1 MAPRDLRRTTALP
14 QVFPQV
20 FPQRPSRFTTA
31 LPQPLHTGDGLL
43 LRLSCCCA
51 APGTHALTVRNRCHR
66 EDPIV
71 IQRYRKSFVLL
82 EERSDAARWHRVS
95 NLYSCWWPSHHQ
107 LRLRLR
113 AFTPMEKLVES
124 LLEKLP
130 LWKTPDGKLLMEKLW
145 NGPAKK
151 GRCHA
156 TYCFVLIY
164 ISIGFI
170 YFPCRT
176 EGTTGRAGSR
186 SAASRFVIQLRRGG
200 ER

>member
-20 FPQRPSRFTTA
+20 LPQRPSRFTTA
-31 LPQPLHTGDGLL
+31 LPQPLHTGGGLL

-71 IQRYRKSFVLL
+71 FSKIQKEFCTVGREIRCRTVAPGFTPLFVLV
-82 EERSDAARWHRVS
+82 AVT
-95 NLYSCWWPSHHQ
+95 PSATAP
-107 LRLRLR
+107 LARLRPYGK
-113 AFTPMEKLVES
+113 ACGKSM
-124 LLEKLP
+124 EKLP

-156 TYCFVLIY
+156 TVVL
-164 ISIGFI
+164 S
-170 YFPCRT
+170 
-176 EGTTGRAGSR
+176 
-186 SAASRFVIQLRRGG
+186 
-200 ER
+200 